1 MTRRRTHGTVNRM
14 AYDEGLAQRLRE
26 ALAPENGL
34 TERRMFGGI
43 AFMLDGNMAV
53 GVSSDELM
61 VRAGP
66 DRFDEALAR
75 PHARVFDLSGAADEG
90 LGAGRAGRRGG
101 RRGPRR
107 LADAGRVLRP
117 LAAAP
122 IAPVTWACS

>member
-75 PHARVFDLSGAADEG
+75 PHARVFDLSGRPMKGWVLVAPDGAADDADLAG
-90 LGAGRAGRRGG
+90 WLTLGVSFARSL
-101 RRGPRR
+101 P
-107 LADAGRVLRP
+107 P
-117 LAAAP
+117 Q
-122 IAPVTWACS
+122 

>member
-1 MTRRRTHGTVNRM
+1 MTRRRTHGTEDRM

-26 ALAPENGL
+26 ALAHEDGL

-75 PHARVFDLSGAADEG
+75 PHARVFDLSGRPMKGWVLVAPDDADLAG
-90 LGAGRAGRRGG
+90 WLTLGVSFARSL
-101 RRGPRR
+101 P
-107 LADAGRVLRP
+107 P
-117 LAAAP
+117 Q
-122 IAPVTWACS
+122 